1 MALKY
6 YSDVEELSE
15 DIATED
21 SIELSNS
28 KHLGITKKDIKR
40 WIEYIM
46 KEENETSP

>member
-6 YSDVEELSE
+6 YSDVEELAE

-28 KHLGITKKDIKR
+28 EHLGITKKDIKN
-40 WIEYIM
+40 WIKYIAEA
-46 KEENETSP
+46 KGWAAR